1 MRRLLFSCLFLLA
14 CAPSLAAAAEIKETP
29 KPSPTPG
36 FFDQLRFRNAGP
48 AVSGGRLGAVAGT
61 DADPSLYYAGAAG
74 GGVWRSTNAG
84 QTFVPVF
91 DSQGVASIGAIAID
105 PRDPKIV
112 WVGTGEGAPRN
123 DVSQGDG
130 IYRSADGG
138 RTWSHVL
145 VLGNA
150 LTAAIV
156 IDPRDSNSVLAA
168 VLGDPFADNAAR
180 GIYRTSDGGKTW
192 QKTLYVD
199 QRTGAS
205 DLAASAKEPGVVYAG
220 MWPYR
225 RTGWSSQSGGTQGGL
240 YKSTDFG
247 ATWQRL
253 SGNGLPS
260 GETGRIGVAVAPSDP
275 QRVYALIESKQGLL
289 WRSDDGGA
297 TWKLQS
303 TNTLID
309 ERPFYYTHVFVD
321 PTNEDHLW
329 ALSVRLTVSSDGGK
343 TWRIGSRGVHGDNH
357 AMWIS
362 KDAKRIIE
370 GNDGGP
376 TFSFDDG
383 ATWQMPHNLVIA
395 QLYHIGFDRAN
406 PYHVCAPLQDNG
418 VWCAP
423 NDGLSGGISS
433 SQWQNMGG
441 GDGTWVVPDP
451 ARPWIVWLSS
461 GGGNFAGEL
470 DVLDTRTNEDRTVTP
485 YLHDQNVVDPR
496 SLKYRFNWETP
507 IAFDPF
513 DSRTV
518 YTAGNVLFRTR
529 DQGTH
534 WAVIS
539 GDLTRNARSHEAV
552 SGGITLDGTGA
563 ETSETILYIE
573 PSRARRGEIWI
584 GTDDGYVQLTRD
596 GGKTWRNVT
605 PPGIAP
611 FGRFASLSASA
622 RAASQVYAVYDL
634 HMTGDRTP
642 HIFATSDYGAHWRDI
657 AANLP
662 AGQQV
667 RSVRVDP
674 RNPHLIYAGL
684 ENSLW
689 ATFDGGSHWRNLN
702 LNMPPSSV
710 RDIGV
715 QPDRN
720 DLLIATHGRGVW
732 ILDDLSP
739 LQMLERA
746 RAAASGVYVFPSR
759 TAIQWNEH
767 NYFGTRTDG
776 AGPPYGA
783 IVTYYLRR
791 PAKLGPSAEIVDA
804 AGHAVRHFKAK
815 DLTNQAGLN
824 RFTWDTTEDAP
835 PIWKFTPSWNQGAAF
850 SQESVGVLPGRYTLV
865 LHAGA
870 TVRSSIVVRQDPR
883 THYTAAQMRQ
893 SYDAMRQVFGDFGKV
908 NVALNV
914 LSTVLNEAPLRTAAL
929 NRSQNG
935 ALALQVAGAA
945 SEARLLL
952 LSITQN
958 PTNDQDDDFLTDVLR
973 ERLQTQMGTF
983 GGSAGPPTAAQL
995 QENAALHAL
1004 TNERLRAVAAFEN
1017 GMLRQVDGA
1026 LRSAK
1031 LLPLTTLTRQP
1042 KVYDEAS
1049 GGRRGGGEL

>member
-1 MRRLLFSCLFLLA
+1 MRRLLLSSLFLLA
-14 CAPSLAAAAEIKETP
+14 FAPLCARAAEIKETP

-36 FFDQLRFRNAGP
+36 FFDQMRFRNAGP

-61 DADPSLYYAGAAG
+61 DGDSSLYYVGAAG
-74 GGVWRSTNAG
+74 GGVWRTTNAG

-91 DSQGVASIGAIAID
+91 DSQDAGSIGAIAID
-105 PRDPKIV
+105 PHDTKTV

-130 IYRSADGG
+130 VYRSADGG

-150 LTAAIV
+150 LVSAIL
-156 IDPRDSNSVLAA
+156 IDPRDTNSVLVA

-180 GIYRTSDGGKTW
+180 GIYRTSDGGKSW
-192 QKTLYVD
+192 QKTLYID
-199 QRTGAS
+199 ARTGAS
-205 DLAASAKEPGVVYAG
+205 DMAASAKEPGTVYAG

-240 YKSTDFG
+240 YKSGDFG
-247 ATWQRL
+247 ATWQKL
-253 SGNGLPS
+253 SGNGLPA
-260 GETGRIGVAVAPSDP
+260 GATGRIGVAVAPSDP

-297 TWKLQS
+297 SWKLTS
-303 TNTLID
+303 ANTLID
-309 ERPFYYTHVFVD
+309 ERPFYYTHVYVD
-321 PTNEDHLW
+321 PTNENHLW
-329 ALSVRLTVSSDGGK
+329 ALSVRTAISTDGGK
-343 TWRIGSRGVHGDNH
+343 TWRIGARGVHGDNH

-362 KDAKRIIE
+362 QDAKRIIE

-376 TFSFDDG
+376 AFSFDDG
-383 ATWQMPHNLVIA
+383 ASWQMPHNLTIA

-423 NDGLSGGISS
+423 NDGLGAGISS
-433 SQWQNMGG
+433 SQWRNMGG

-451 ARPWIVWLSS
+451 LHPWIVWLSS
-461 GGGNFAGEL
+461 GGGNFAGSL
-470 DVLDTRTNEDRTVTP
+470 DVVNTRTNEDRTVSP

-496 SLKYRFNWETP
+496 NLKYRFNWETP

-513 DSRTV
+513 DPRIV

-529 DQGTH
+529 DAGAH
-534 WAVIS
+534 WTVIS
-539 GDLTRNARSHEAV
+539 GDLTRNARTHETV
-552 SGGITLDGTGA
+552 TGGITLDGTGA

-573 PSRARRGEIWI
+573 PSRARRGEIWV

-605 PPGIAP
+605 PAGIRP
-611 FGRFASLSASA
+611 FGRFASLSASIHNPA
-622 RAASQVYAVYDL
+622 QAYAVYDL
-634 HMTGDRTP
+634 HMTGDRSP

-662 AGQQV
+662 AGQEV
-667 RSVRVDP
+667 RSVRIDP
-674 RNPHLIYAGL
+674 RNSHLIYAGL

-689 ATFDGGSHWRNLN
+689 ASFDGGAHWRNLN
-702 LNMPPSSV
+702 FNLPATSV

-739 LQMLERA
+739 LQMLDAA
-746 RAAASGVYVFPSR
+746 RAASAGAYIFPVR
-759 TAIQWNEH
+759 PAIQWNEH
-767 NYFGTRTDG
+767 NYFGTRIDG
-776 AGPPYGA
+776 AAPPYGA
-783 IVTYYLRR
+783 IVTYYLRHPLK
-791 PAKLGPSAEIVDA
+791 PAPTADIVDA
-804 AGHAVRHFKAK
+804 SRRTMRHFKAG

-824 RFTWDTTEDAP
+824 RFTWDTSEDAP
-835 PIWKFTPSWNQGAAF
+835 PVWKFTPTWNQGGAF
-850 SQESVGVLPGRYTLV
+850 SQQSVGVLPGRYTLV
-865 LHAGA
+865 LHAG
-870 TVRSSIVVRQDPR
+870 TTLRRSIVVRQDPR
-883 THYTAAQMRQ
+883 TRYTLAQMRQ
-893 SYDAMRQVFGDFGKV
+893 SYDAMRQIFGDFGRV
-908 NVALNV
+908 NVALNT
-914 LSTVLNEAPLRTAAL
+914 LSTVLNEAPLRTAEL
-929 NRSQNG
+929 NKAGNG
-935 ALALQVAGAA
+935 ALALRVAAA
-945 SEARLLL
+945 AAQARILL

-958 PTNDQDDDFLTDVLR
+958 PVNDQDDDFLSDVLR

-995 QENAALHAL
+995 SENATLHAL
-1004 TNERLRAVAAFEN
+1004 TTERLQTVAAFEK
-1017 GMLRQVDGA
+1017 GDLRRVDAA
-1026 LRSAK
+1026 LRAVK
-1031 LLPLTTLTRQP
+1031 LLPLTTLTQQP
-1042 KVYDEAS
+1042 KIYDEAV
-1049 GGRRGGGEL
+1049 GGRRG